1 MLFNSLAFAIFL
13 PIVFLL
19 YWAVPQKYR
28 WIILLLSSYYFYM
41 SWNVK
46 YVVLILF
53 TTAVSYCSALLLP
66 KFSKKSTKLTIM
78 WLAILASLLV
88 LFFFKYFD
96 FAQNTLIRVLQS
108 FAIELHPLTL
118 KLLLPVGISFYT
130 FQTLSYVIDVYK
142 GEVEPE
148 KNFFRYAA
156 FISFFPQLVAGPI

>member
-1 MLFNSLAFAIFL
+1 M
-13 PIVFLL
+13 
-19 YWAVPQKYR
+19 
-28 WIILLLSSYYFYM
+28 
-41 SWNVK
+41 K

-78 WLAILASLLV
+78 WLAIAASLLV

-142 GEVEPE
+142 GEVE
-148 KNFFRYAA
+148 
-156 FISFFPQLVAGPI
+156 

>member
-96 FAQNTLIRVLQS
+96 FAQNT
-108 FAIELHPLTL
+108 
-118 KLLLPVGISFYT
+118 
-130 FQTLSYVIDVYK
+130 
-142 GEVEPE
+142 
-148 KNFFRYAA
+148 
-156 FISFFPQLVAGPI
+156 